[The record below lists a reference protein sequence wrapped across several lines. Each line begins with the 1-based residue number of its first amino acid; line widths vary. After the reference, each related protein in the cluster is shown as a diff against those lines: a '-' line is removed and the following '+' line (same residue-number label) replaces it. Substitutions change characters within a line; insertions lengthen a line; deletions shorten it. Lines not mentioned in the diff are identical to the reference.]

1 MVPFY
6 TFTHPASARALL
18 MYRYHTL
25 PGARKKAQEYNCRG
39 AMYPWESADTGEE
52 TTPRFVI
59 GPDGKVINVLNGE
72 MEIHITADVA
82 YAVWQYWQATGD
94 DEFFRQAGAEI
105 MLETARLWATRG
117 QMEEDGFYHIRH
129 VIGPDEYHEDVDDSA
144 FTNLMANWNMKRA
157 AETAEVMRRR
167 WPERWRD
174 LAGRLAIS
182 AEEVASWLRLAD
194 AIYTGFDPKTG
205 LFEQFRGYYGKEPV
219 DLKAYEPRHTAM
231 DVILGHERIQA
242 TNVVKQA
249 DVVMAMYLLW
259 DQFSPEVREANFR
272 YYEPRTGHGSSL
284 SPSIHALLTARFGD
298 MVLAESYLRQASEI
312 DLGNNMGNAAGGV
325 HAAAIGG
332 LWQAVVFGFAGVQ
345 MHADGLSF
353 DPHLLP
359 HWRRLAFPLVYRG
372 SRLRV
377 VVEPENLRVDVE
389 DGRDTLRIS
398 CDHHEVQAHPHG
410 RYVAERTDGRYQP
423 WREG

>member
-1 MVPFY
+1 
-6 TFTHPASARALL
+6 
-18 MYRYHTL
+18 
-25 PGARKKAQEYNCRG
+25 
-39 AMYPWESADTGEE
+39 
-52 TTPRFVI
+52 
-59 GPDGKVINVLNGE
+59 
-72 MEIHITADVA
+72 
-82 YAVWQYWQATGD
+82 
-94 DEFFRQAGAEI
+94 
-105 MLETARLWATRG
+105 
-117 QMEEDGFYHIRH
+117 

-144 FTNLMANWNMKRA
+144 FTNLMASWNMKRA

-194 AIYTGFDPKTG
+194 AIYTGFDPKTN
-205 LFEQFRGYYGKEPV
+205 LFEQFRGYYGKELV

-249 DVVMAMYLLW
+249 DIVMAMYLLW
-259 DQFSPEVREANFR
+259 DQFSPEVRDANFR

-284 SPSIHALLTARFGD
+284 SPSIHALLAARFGD